1 MIIRRKLFSSEVVIK
16 RPVIK
21 LRGDK
26 INSPEEKEKERIE
39 DYNDLQDLLSD
50 YGEEDS
56 EEDHYNETEEN

>member
-26 INSPEEKEKERIE
+26 INSPEEKERIE

-50 YGEEDS
+50 YGEEGS